1 MSDFSLTATARA
13 AATAEILRASGA
25 SNATDVK
32 GVGVWRA
39 LACDALERPAAWTSE
54 IDARLADGD
63 HRRMARESRPCGAA
77 AADARRP
84 AVRPSAG
91 VPRAEGRQRR
101 VQRSAVQVH
110 LVRIPC
116 ARACAQPRMDRR
128 GVRNP
133 G

>member
-1 MSDFSLTATARA
+1 MSDFSLTATTRA

-25 SNATDVK
+25 SNATAVK

-39 LACDALERPAAWTSE
+39 LACDALARPAAWTSA

-63 HRRMARESRPCGAA
+63 H
-77 AADARRP
+77 
-84 AVRPSAG
+84 
-91 VPRAEGRQRR
+91 PRAEGRQRR

-116 ARACAQPRMDRR
+116 ARACARPRMDRR